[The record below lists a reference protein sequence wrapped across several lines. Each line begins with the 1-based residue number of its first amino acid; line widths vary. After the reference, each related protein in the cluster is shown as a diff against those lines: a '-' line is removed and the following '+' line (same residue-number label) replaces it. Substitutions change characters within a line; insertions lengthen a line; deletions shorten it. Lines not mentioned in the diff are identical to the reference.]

1 MSNSIYP
8 MKVAV
13 VSGGTKGIGK
23 AICLILL
30 ENNCKVY
37 TSART
42 IDPNFSHKNL
52 IQFPSDLSTKQGT
65 AGFSEFVLDKEKVV
79 DILVNNVG
87 VFIPG
92 KLMDEDDGSF
102 EKQINTNLSSSYH
115 LTRQTIHAIKQ
126 STKPYIFNICSTA
139 SITPYQNGG
148 SYCISKYAQMGFT
161 KVLRE
166 ELKEDKIKVSA
177 VLPGATL
184 TNSWAGSELPKDRF
198 SEPESIAKLIW
209 TAYELADTTVMEE
222 IILRPMT
229 GDI

>member
-1 MSNSIYP
+1 MR
-8 MKVAV
+8 VAV

-52 IQFPSDLSTKQGT
+52 IQFPSDLSTKQGIT
-65 AGFSEFVLDKEKVV
+65 GFSEFVLDKEKVV

-148 SYCISKYAQMGFT
+148 SYFISKYAQMGFT